1 MKAKNEKDSWCHFI
15 WFFILGT
22 WSSSWLIL
30 YKTEQNW
37 PAAST
42 HWGKGRA
49 NLETRSIGA
58 NLILLATHY
67 LLHFGS
73 IRHCKKGLIF
83 ILFHWSG
90 HRHGFFSIFLKYFLS
105 CRLLIRD
112 SNIHFAHTHTHTRAR
127 LVCTISLINFFFF
140 LKILLLIIPEIA
152 GVHHQMAGRADLV
165 FFCIFAVCFG
175 FNANWHGFGWRREG
189 RYPVIRV
196 AVGWWIWLLPEVT
209 DLSLL

>member
-1 MKAKNEKDSWCHFI
+1 MLLVLKVRRRCLCQNALYYSVNFRCATTTIVLSCFSHHHVWHLALSRSTEEGGRAITMLSRYKNEKDSWCHFI

-90 HRHGFFSIFLKYFLS
+90 HRHGFFSIF
-105 CRLLIRD
+105 
-112 SNIHFAHTHTHTRAR
+112 
-127 LVCTISLINFFFF
+127 
-140 LKILLLIIPEIA
+140 
-152 GVHHQMAGRADLV
+152 
-165 FFCIFAVCFG
+165 
-175 FNANWHGFGWRREG
+175 
-189 RYPVIRV
+189 
-196 AVGWWIWLLPEVT
+196 
-209 DLSLL
+209 